1 MRSHRGKWLG
11 RYQRTLAFAP
21 PGPGATPGSPEIF
34 SPGTVAAEGVVDS
47 EATSVFE
54 AQPLIAKTKTSNHNQ
69 RRPEAFMANESVIAT
84 KLDSRPPF
92 FKDFV
97 LSIDA
102 GRPALILI
110 APRGQI
116 RSMSPGKERRSPDRP
131 RSGSCRRDR
140 RSLNTNFRVSA
151 LALQRHSAQKD
162 ESAIRQ
168 NHLLGV

>member
-1 MRSHRGKWLG
+1 MRSHRRKWLG
-11 RYQRTLAFAP
+11 CYQRTLAFAP

-34 SPGTVAAEGVVDS
+34 SPGTVAAEGVLDS

-84 KLDSRPPF
+84 KLDSRPSF
-92 FKDFV
+92 FKD
-97 LSIDA
+97 LCSQSTLDA
-102 GRPALILI
+102 PLILI
-110 APRGQI
+110 APRGQV